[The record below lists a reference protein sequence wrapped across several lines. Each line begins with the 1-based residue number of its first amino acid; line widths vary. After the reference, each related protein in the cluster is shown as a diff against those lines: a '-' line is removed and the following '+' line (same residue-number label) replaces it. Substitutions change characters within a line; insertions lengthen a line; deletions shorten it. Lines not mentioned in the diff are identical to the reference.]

1 MFKKLYIYIT
11 YIFLLNFAGYTQN
24 YTSPLDIDLIL
35 SGTFGELRSNHF
47 HAGID
52 LKTKGVEGLNI
63 YSIADGYISRI
74 KVSSF
79 GYGKVIYITHYDG
92 NTSVYAHLKE
102 FSHKIDSIV
111 KIEQYKNKKFEIDY
125 YLKKDAIKV
134 KQKEIIG
141 KSGNSGSSAGAHLH
155 FEIRDSKTQKPINP
169 LYFDFKIKDEIKPD
183 IKKIKIYNFKNINKH
198 QTFDIIKTEKNN
210 YSINDTLLTDGD
222 FGIGISTYDKSNYAY
237 NKNGVY
243 SIKLY
248 VDEKLK
254 FHFIADTLNFI
265 TTRFINAH
273 IDYQEKIQNKINC
286 VGGKFTK

>member
-1 MFKKLYIYIT
+1 MHKKFYIYLT
-11 YIFLLNFAGYTQN
+11 YIFLLNFSGYTQN
-24 YTSPLDIDLIL
+24 YTNPLNIDLIL

-52 LKTKGVEGLNI
+52 LKTKGVEGLNV
-63 YSIADGYISRI
+63 YSIADGYISRV

-79 GYGKVIYITHYDG
+79 GYGKVIYIDHYDG

-155 FEIRDSKTQKPINP
+155 FEIRDSKTQKPLNYI
-169 LYFDFKIKDEIKPD
+169 LRYWEKKFKHIKP
-183 IKKIKIYNFKNINKH
+183 KIINKRRY
-198 QTFDIIKTEKNN
+198 
-210 YSINDTLLTDGD
+210 YSTKQVEI
-222 FGIGISTYDKSNYAY
+222 YCESNLNMY
-237 NKNGVY
+237 KLS
-243 SIKLY
+243 SI
-248 VDEKLK
+248 DE
-254 FHFIADTLNFI
+254 
-265 TTRFINAH
+265 
-273 IDYQEKIQNKINC
+273 
-286 VGGKFTK
+286 